1 MGFEVEDGGMES
13 TSTLFEKVVPV
24 RVTKCNSEDRHMDL
38 TARFVMGLSKVHR
51 ATKVST
57 KKSFPLVIISNL
69 WAYFCRFVFLI
80 SGVGVILRGVWQVA
94 WLYSRTR
101 HSVLTTSFSL
111 EYPKTT
117 IS

>member
-57 KKSFPLVIISNL
+57 KHLSLKSLYQICGHISIGQ
-69 WAYFCRFVFLI
+69 YF
-80 SGVGVILRGVWQVA
+80 
-94 WLYSRTR
+94 
-101 HSVLTTSFSL
+101 
-111 EYPKTT
+111 
-117 IS
+117 